1 MDSAYLYLPS
11 KNNLSLYL
19 YLYLPIEKSLY
30 LYLQFFFCICPN
42 PVDHSALKISFRI
55 YLPKK
60 GPGYWKL
67 NNSVLNDKQ
76 YLDEIKKAI
85 GKTLQEYQD
94 LKSYQLIW
102 ELVKINIKEFSIS
115 SCKEKSRQRKDMLKD
130 IQHQL
135 DSINKNVLT
144 LETKGSLTHDE
155 KEQLEYR
162 KLLKPELGSKQT
174 LFQPESKRLMYKGK
188 N

>member
-1 MDSAYLYLPS
+1 MQAFVLLYHAFIYIRHTLSLIAVWGSSWMYLYLYLDSAYLYLYLPS

-67 NNSVLNDKQ
+67 NDSVLNDKQ
-76 YLDEIKKAI
+76 YLDEIRKVI
-85 GKTLQEYQD
+85 GKTSLEYQD
-94 LKSYQLIW
+94 LKSYQLIFN
-102 ELVKINIKEFSIS
+102 IN
-115 SCKEKSRQRKDMLKD
+115 
-130 IQHQL
+130 
-135 DSINKNVLT
+135 
-144 LETKGSLTHDE
+144 
-155 KEQLEYR
+155 
-162 KLLKPELGSKQT
+162 
-174 LFQPESKRLMYKGK
+174 
-188 N
+188 